1 MRKSFMGAFQS
12 DDDEGEKPLS
22 YLDKVKNTHNRLK
35 EQHGQ
40 GIDLTLEGAE
50 YLQKLQAENE
60 ALKQQM
66 QQINEPTYV
75 AQRQAL
81 WNVESELREQLEEF
95 YGDKYLDSY
104 EDYERTAVEKI
115 KALRANPDEFMK
127 FLRSQKKQAEF
138 VANVIKQK
146 MPNFNKVPGYQKVD
160 TYSYQDA
167 LADLARAEDFAKKGD
182 RLNADKTA
190 KKARSRILEEQMSK
204 TIRM

>member
-1 MRKSFMGAFQS
+1 M
-12 DDDEGEKPLS
+12 
-22 YLDKVKNTHNRLK
+22 K

-190 KKARSRILEEQMSK
+190 KKARSRIHEEQMSK